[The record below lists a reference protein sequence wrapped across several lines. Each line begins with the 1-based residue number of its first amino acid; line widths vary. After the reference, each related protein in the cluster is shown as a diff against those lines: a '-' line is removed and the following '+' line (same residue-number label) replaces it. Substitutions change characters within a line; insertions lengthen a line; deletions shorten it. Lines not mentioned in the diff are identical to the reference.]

1 MDEKI
6 WSNLKKQKAIDN
18 QISLFDNKETMD
30 ITFMPDILNYFSPS
44 DKRNFPY
51 IKNVKLVNNPK
62 TTISGTI
69 FKNEIGIDKDN
80 KKYQILIYSPIDN
93 IKFTKFD
100 LLVDTATRVL
110 WKQHIENNG
119 DPRKLIAN
127 INEYMDLLEDTNSN
141 KTELRK
147 YIENSLI
154 KFSNINF
161 IVVNF
166 PLHTTPEEK
175 SVYFNMSYFDVN
187 ILENGEIRILFN
199 DEYIKNMYETQ
210 KIFNY
215 NINELKK
222 ISSTT
227 GKFLYRILKQF
238 EDETDTLVFDIFE
251 LSKNLL
257 INYEGKKGYEIFDK
271 SYRIPLKQLKEL
283 DIIKNYKYKQNKI
296 AIMMSNSRI
305 IKNDKYY
312 FYIQTY
318 NELKENLVKKGKMM
332 LGLFEKMYKKYGNK
346 KLSIF
351 YEIARANVLYNAKN
365 KNNLLEEV
373 EISKLLNYFY
383 QRNEEIQI
391 KPEFSFILQYNSLGY
406 KKKTDQIPSLF
417 FCSSIQKI

>member
-1 MDEKI
+1 MDEMI
-6 WSNLKKQKAIDN
+6 WDNIKKQKAVDN
-18 QISLFDNKETMD
+18 QLSLFDNKETMD

-51 IKNVKLVNNPK
+51 MKNVKLVNNPK

-119 DPRKLIAN
+119 DPRKLVASM
-127 INEYMDLLEDTNSN
+127 NEYMDLLEDTNSN

-166 PLHTTPEEK
+166 PLHTTSEEK

-406 KKKTDQIPSLF
+406 KKKTD
-417 FCSSIQKI
+417 

>member
-119 DPRKLIAN
+119 DPRKLVASM
-127 INEYMDLLEDTNSN
+127 NEYMDLLEDTNSN

-166 PLHTTPEEK
+166 PLHTTSEEK

-215 NINELKK
+215 NIDELKK

-318 NELKENLVKKGKMM
+318 EELKENLVKKGKMM

-406 KKKTDQIPSLF
+406 KKKTD
-417 FCSSIQKI
+417 

>member
-406 KKKTDQIPSLF
+406 KKKTD
-417 FCSSIQKI
+417 

>member
-1 MDEKI
+1 MDEMI
-6 WSNLKKQKAIDN
+6 WYNIKKQKAVDN
-18 QISLFDNKETMD
+18 QLSLFDNKETMD

-51 IKNVKLVNNPK
+51 MKNVKLVNNPK
-62 TTISGTI
+62 TTISGTV

-119 DPRKLIAN
+119 DPRKLVASM
-127 INEYMDLLEDTNSN
+127 NEYMDLLEDTNSN

-166 PLHTTPEEK
+166 PLHTTSEEK

-391 KPEFSFILQYNSLGY
+391 KPEFGFILQYNSLGY
-406 KKKTDQIPSLF
+406 KKKTD
-417 FCSSIQKI
+417 

>member
-1 MDEKI
+1 MDEMI
-6 WSNLKKQKAIDN
+6 WYNIKKQKAVDN
-18 QISLFDNKETMD
+18 QLSLFDNKETMD

-51 IKNVKLVNNPK
+51 MKNVKLVNNPK
-62 TTISGTI
+62 TTISGTV

-119 DPRKLIAN
+119 DPRKLVASM
-127 INEYMDLLEDTNSN
+127 NEYMDLLEDTNSN

-166 PLHTTPEEK
+166 PLHTTSEEK

-406 KKKTDQIPSLF
+406 KKKTD
-417 FCSSIQKI
+417 